1 MLGLTRERVAGG
13 HCLATWGSGLLL
25 DLPLKSR
32 NPGSR
37 QGQGKGLE
45 CGYEFGV
52 IDIWVTL
59 KPWNWLRSLEVWTVG
74 RGSLSPAAPG
84 REGKRGGR
92 DGECEREVGG
102 YSVCFSGQAHSK
114 CSINTKSLVAQ
125 NVKNLPAMQETW
137 FRYLGW
143 EDTLEKKMATHS
155 SILVWRIPSTEEPGG
170 LQSVGLQRIRHN

>member
-74 RGSLSPAAPG
+74 ERKPESCSPRKGRKEGRPG
-84 REGKRGGR
+84 WG
-92 DGECEREVGG
+92 V
-102 YSVCFSGQAHSK
+102 
-114 CSINTKSLVAQ
+114 
-125 NVKNLPAMQETW
+125 
-137 FRYLGW
+137 
-143 EDTLEKKMATHS
+143 
-155 SILVWRIPSTEEPGG
+155 
-170 LQSVGLQRIRHN
+170 